1 MNCKQ
6 LISET
11 YREHTRIA
19 DVVLVSMYY
28 EHDRIGDVE
37 TDQIIDFTVV
47 LIGDAFDPFGGR
59 RRIVDD
65 TVIQFTRRIGQNDRC
80 G

>member
-1 MNCKQ
+1 
-6 LISET
+6 
-11 YREHTRIA
+11 
-19 DVVLVSMYY
+19 MYY